1 MGIEIHSGMPPV
13 GVLNDSEQKS
23 STHVTAL
30 SGQAEKEA
38 AVPSEKT
45 QTADR
50 SEKAESNPNESL
62 QSMMDELNANEG
74 IRQHNLEF
82 KVNEDLERTIVKVV
96 DSDTGE
102 VIRQIPSEEL
112 VAIAERIEQQTQDSN
127 GSVGYFINSI
137 I

>member
-1 MGIEIHSGMPPV
+1 MGIEIHSGMSPI
-13 GVLNDSEQKS
+13 GVISDSEQKS

-30 SGQAEKEA
+30 PGKAEKET
-38 AVPSEKT
+38 AVPSEKA

-50 SEKAESNPNESL
+50 SEKAESNPTESL
-62 QSMMDELNANEG
+62 QSMVDELNVNEG

-112 VAIAERIEQQTQDSN
+112 VAIAERIEQQKQDSK